1 MTTDLESTRSDL
13 AERYRRVVETATD
26 AILITD
32 RERRIAFANPSAIA
46 LFGHG
51 RGLIGMTAA
60 RTMPEDLREMVRDR
74 EDRALA
80 GEPQRYE
87 CVVMR
92 ADGERRMVEVAT
104 APLEER
110 GQVVGI
116 VASLRDITAER
127 RARDAVIQSE
137 ARYRNLFE
145 TATDA

>member
-1 MTTDLESTRSDL
+1 MTPDREPSGSDF

-46 LFGHG
+46 LFGYGPGLVG
-51 RGLIGMTAA
+51 RTAA
-60 RTMPEDLREMVRDR
+60 RTMPEEVREMVRER

-92 ADGERRMVEVAT
+92 ADGERRTVEIAT
-104 APLEER
+104 APL
-110 GQVVGI
+110 
-116 VASLRDITAER
+116 
-127 RARDAVIQSE
+127 
-137 ARYRNLFE
+137 
-145 TATDA
+145 